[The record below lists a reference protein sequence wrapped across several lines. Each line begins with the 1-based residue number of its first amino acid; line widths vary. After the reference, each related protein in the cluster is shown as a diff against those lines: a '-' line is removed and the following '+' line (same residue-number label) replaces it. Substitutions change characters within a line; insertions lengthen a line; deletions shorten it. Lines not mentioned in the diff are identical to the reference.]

1 MTITDTDDLPDDIL
15 EDQAAAE
22 GLTARPSRTRQDVP
36 HDTDAEIGVLGVM
49 LYSMTA
55 AETVLGL
62 GLEPE
67 HFYAPRHQAIYTA
80 ICETVAAGE
89 QPDPVTVPPRG
100 NGSFD
105 GRDLL
110 SIVTHAPLSTSAPA
124 YTRRIIHTARLRALL
139 SGALEAANS
148 ARNGDLDTSLA
159 QLQRLAAAQPADD
172 AGTTW
177 TPVDLAAVI
186 DGDGPPEPTM
196 LARDD
201 GHQLLYA
208 GRVHAFNAESES
220 GKSWL
225 ACAAAAERLTEG
237 EHVIYLDFEDHA
249 TGIVGRLRALGVD
262 RDAIIGRLH
271 YVRPDDP
278 IDPVAIA
285 ALERLLIDH
294 QPTLAIVDGVTEV
307 MVQNGWSINDNDD
320 AAKFLLA
327 LPDGSPVTDAPSCSS
342 TTCPKTRRPEAG
354 TASGPNTSW
363 PGWMGLC
370 TAWRSPNRSGSA
382 APAPAGSPSPRTGQ
396 ATSVASLLAVRRVGT
411 LQLTSRADGDVSLAI
426 LCPESD
432 TPIRTRPTTLMEQV
446 AAAIQTLNDSGVYP
460 TRNGILADV
469 SGKKKWVA
477 EALRLLIEEGHV
489 TTRPG
494 PNRSQL
500 HTLTKPYVVPQSP
513 RSDLTEEF

>member
-1 MTITDTDDLPDDIL
+1 
-15 EDQAAAE
+15 
-22 GLTARPSRTRQDVP
+22 
-36 HDTDAEIGVLGVM
+36 
-49 LYSMTA
+49 
-55 AETVLGL
+55 
-62 GLEPE
+62 
-67 HFYAPRHQAIYTA
+67 
-80 ICETVAAGE
+80 
-89 QPDPVTVPPRG
+89 
-100 NGSFD
+100 
-105 GRDLL
+105 
-110 SIVTHAPLSTSAPA
+110 
-124 YTRRIIHTARLRALL
+124 
-139 SGALEAANS
+139 
-148 ARNGDLDTSLA
+148 
-159 QLQRLAAAQPADD
+159 
-172 AGTTW
+172 
-177 TPVDLAAVI
+177 
-186 DGDGPPEPTM
+186 M

-327 LPDGSPVTDAPSCSS
+327 LPRRIARHGCAVVLIDHVPKDKEARGRYGIGAQHKLAGVDGAVYRLEVTQPFGLGRTGTSRITVAKD
-342 TTCPKTRRPEAG
+342 RPG
-354 TASGPNTSW
+354 HVRGFASGGET
-363 PGWMGLC
+363 
-370 TAWRSPNRSGSA
+370 
-382 APAPAGSPSPRTGQ
+382 
-396 ATSVASLLAVRRVGT
+396 VGT